1 MMEDKDFGVG
11 EISVDIAPVTVDV
24 DEKSVRK
31 RKSLAV
37 DETTYEML
45 SRICAERRRSKI
57 QQLQVLIEAEFY
69 ALNLDEVDS

>member
-1 MMEDKDFGVG
+1 MMEDESITVDAV
-11 EISVDIAPVTVDV
+11 SVDVASVSVDT

-69 ALNLDEVDS
+69 ALNLDGNDS

>member
-1 MMEDKDFGVG
+1 MED
-11 EISVDIAPVTVDV
+11 ENISVSAVSVDVAPVTVDT

-69 ALNLDEVDS
+69 ALNLDGTDS

>member
-1 MMEDKDFGVG
+1 MEDEAVNLG
-11 EISVDIAPVTVDV
+11 SVEVTSAVAHEE
-24 DEKSVRK
+24 EKTIRK

-69 ALNLDEVDS
+69 ALNLDGTDS

>member
-1 MMEDKDFGVG
+1 MEDEAVNLG
-11 EISVDIAPVTVDV
+11 SVEVTTAVAHEE
-24 DEKSVRK
+24 EKTIRK

-69 ALNLDEVDS
+69 ALNLDGADS

>member
-1 MMEDKDFGVG
+1 MEDEAVNLG
-11 EISVDIAPVTVDV
+11 SVEVTSAVAHEE
-24 DEKSVRK
+24 EKTIRK

-45 SRICAERRRSKI
+45 SKICAERRRSKI

-69 ALNLDEVDS
+69 ALNLDGTDS

>member
-1 MMEDKDFGVG
+1 MEDEAVNLGSVEVTTAVAG
-11 EISVDIAPVTVDV
+11 EE
-24 DEKSVRK
+24 EKTIRK

-69 ALNLDEVDS
+69 ALNLDRSDS

>member
-1 MMEDKDFGVG
+1 MEDESITVDAV
-11 EISVDIAPVTVDV
+11 SVDVASVSVDT

-69 ALNLDEVDS
+69 ALNLDGNDS

>member
-11 EISVDIAPVTVDV
+11 EISVDIAPVAVDV

>member
-1 MMEDKDFGVG
+1 MEDEAVNLG
-11 EISVDIAPVTVDV
+11 SVEVTSAVAH
-24 DEKSVRK
+24 EKEKTIRK

-69 ALNLDEVDS
+69 ALNLDGTDS

>member
-1 MMEDKDFGVG
+1 MD
-11 EISVDIAPVTVDV
+11 T

-69 ALNLDEVDS
+69 ALNLDGNDS

>member
-1 MMEDKDFGVG
+1 MEDKDFGVG
-11 EISVDIAPVTVDV
+11 EISVDIAPVAVDV

>member
-1 MMEDKDFGVG
+1 MED
-11 EISVDIAPVTVDV
+11 ENISVGAVSVDVAPVTVDT

-69 ALNLDEVDS
+69 ALNLDGTDS

>member
-1 MMEDKDFGVG
+1 MEDERITVDAV
-11 EISVDIAPVTVDV
+11 SVDVASVSVDT

-69 ALNLDEVDS
+69 ALNLDGNDS

>member
-1 MMEDKDFGVG
+1 MEDEAVNLG
-11 EISVDIAPVTVDV
+11 SVEVTTAVA
-24 DEKSVRK
+24 DEEEKTIRK

-69 ALNLDEVDS
+69 ALNLDGTDS

>member
-1 MMEDKDFGVG
+1 MEDESITVDAV
-11 EISVDIAPVTVDV
+11 SVDVASVSVDT

-69 ALNLDEVDS
+69 ALNLDGTD

>member
-1 MMEDKDFGVG
+1 MEDKDFGVG

>member
-1 MMEDKDFGVG
+1 MEDKDFGAG

>member
-1 MMEDKDFGVG
+1 MEDETVNLGSIEVTTAVAG
-11 EISVDIAPVTVDV
+11 EE
-24 DEKSVRK
+24 EKTIRK

-69 ALNLDEVDS
+69 ALNLDRSDS

>member
-1 MMEDKDFGVG
+1 MEDETINLG
-11 EISVDIAPVTVDV
+11 SVEVTTAVA
-24 DEKSVRK
+24 DEEEKTIRK

-69 ALNLDEVDS
+69 ALNLDRSDS

>member
-1 MMEDKDFGVG
+1 MEDETVNLGSVEVTTAVAG
-11 EISVDIAPVTVDV
+11 EE
-24 DEKSVRK
+24 EKTIRK

-69 ALNLDEVDS
+69 ALNLDRSDS

>member
-1 MMEDKDFGVG
+1 MEDETINLG
-11 EISVDIAPVTVDV
+11 SVEVTTAVA
-24 DEKSVRK
+24 DEEEKTIRK

-69 ALNLDEVDS
+69 ALNLDGTDS

>member
-1 MMEDKDFGVG
+1 MEDEAVNLG
-11 EISVDIAPVTVDV
+11 SVEVTSAVAHEE
-24 DEKSVRK
+24 EKTIRK

-57 QQLQVLIEAEFY
+57 
-69 ALNLDEVDS
+69 

>member
-1 MMEDKDFGVG
+1 MEDEAVNLGSVEVTSAVAHEG
-11 EISVDIAPVTVDV
+11 EKTI
-24 DEKSVRK
+24 RK

-45 SRICAERRRSKI
+45 SKICAERRRSKI

-69 ALNLDEVDS
+69 ALNLDGTDS

>member
-1 MMEDKDFGVG
+1 MMEDESITVDAV
-11 EISVDIAPVTVDV
+11 SVDVASVSVDT

-69 ALNLDEVDS
+69 ALNVDGNDS

>member
-1 MMEDKDFGVG
+1 MED
-11 EISVDIAPVTVDV
+11 ENISVGAVSIDVAPVTVDT

-69 ALNLDEVDS
+69 ALNLDGTDS

>member
-1 MMEDKDFGVG
+1 MEDEAVNLG
-11 EISVDIAPVTVDV
+11 SVEVTSAVAHEE
-24 DEKSVRK
+24 EKTIRK

-69 ALNLDEVDS
+69 ALNLDRSDS

>member
-1 MMEDKDFGVG
+1 MEDEAVNLG
-11 EISVDIAPVTVDV
+11 SVEVTTAVAHEE
-24 DEKSVRK
+24 EKTIRK

-69 ALNLDEVDS
+69 ALNLDRSDS

>member
-1 MMEDKDFGVG
+1 MEDEAVNLG
-11 EISVDIAPVTVDV
+11 SVEVTSAVAHEE
-24 DEKSVRK
+24 EKTIRK

-69 ALNLDEVDS
+69 ALNLDGADS